1 MVRVLVLLLFGQIT
15 NIGFFLIMVPLVG
28 GLLRAFNYL
37 GDNVDRVAEAVFS
50 LNLRAFAG
58 TWGVVAAATARGIH
72 TATTSQATVLD
83 DVDQFVDV
91 AIVFRIDVGVE
102 QRGNHGP
109 EEVEEPVKGEP
120 ELVGVIENRW
130 RERGSVN
137 SANLCSARIRTACLR
152 ASPSLRGPGYFGTP
166 LYVPHREDED
176 GAQSGQSSRRISSV
190 SAPSA

>member
-1 MVRVLVLLLFGQIT
+1 MRVLVLLLFGQIT
-15 NIGFFLIMVPLVG
+15 NIGFFLMMVPLVG

-37 GDNVDRVAEAVFS
+37 GDNVGRVAEAVFS
-50 LNLRAFAG
+50 LNFRVFAE

-102 QRGNHGP
+102 QRGNRGP
-109 EEVEEPVKGEP
+109 EDVEELVEGER
-120 ELVGVIENRW
+120 ELVGVIEKLW

-137 SANLCSARIRTACLR
+137 SENS
-152 ASPSLRGPGYFGTP
+152 
-166 LYVPHREDED
+166 
-176 GAQSGQSSRRISSV
+176 
-190 SAPSA
+190 